1 MAKIDRFQD
10 LNCWKAA
17 RELTRLV
24 YALSRSGPLWR
35 DFNMRDQVRSAALS
49 SMSNIAEG
57 FRRMSDK
64 EFIRFLEI
72 STSSADEVMSLSYAA
87 DDQTY
92 WTEEQSSQ
100 VRQLADKV
108 ISLNLGLI
116 KYLLSK
122 RKQ

>member
-1 MAKIDRFQD
+1 MAKVDRFQD

-17 RELTRLV
+17 RELTALV

-72 STSSADEVMSLSYAA
+72 STSSADEVMSISYAA
-87 DDQTY
+87 ADQTY

-100 VRQLADKV
+100 VRQLAERV
-108 ISLNLGLI
+108 IALNLGLI
-116 KYLLSK
+116 KYLIRK
-122 RKQ
+122 RNQ

>member
-1 MAKIDRFQD
+1 
-10 LNCWKAA
+10 
-17 RELTRLV
+17 
-24 YALSRSGPLWR
+24 
-35 DFNMRDQVRSAALS
+35 MRDQIRSAALS

-72 STSSADEVMSLSYAA
+72 STSSADEVMSITYAA

-100 VRQLADKV
+100 VRQLAERV
-108 ISLNLGLI
+108 IALNLGLI
-116 KYLLSK
+116 KYLIRK

>member
-1 MAKIDRFQD
+1 
-10 LNCWKAA
+10 
-17 RELTRLV
+17 
-24 YALSRSGPLWR
+24 
-35 DFNMRDQVRSAALS
+35 
-49 SMSNIAEG
+49 
-57 FRRMSDK
+57 MSDK

>member
-72 STSSADEVMSLSYAA
+72 STSSADEVMSISYAA

-108 ISLNLGLI
+108 IALNLGLI
-116 KYLLSK
+116 KYLIRK